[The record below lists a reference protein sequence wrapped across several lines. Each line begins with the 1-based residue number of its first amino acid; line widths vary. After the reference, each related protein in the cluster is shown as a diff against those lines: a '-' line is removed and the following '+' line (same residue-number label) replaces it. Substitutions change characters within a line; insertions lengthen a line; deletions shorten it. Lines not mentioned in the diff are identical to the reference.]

1 MKGKT
6 VFRCDGEEHSV
17 EISLRDVRLLDDT
30 YFVAHYGSFRAV
42 FGLDFVAGLG
52 APPLHIVLSK
62 AHRSLVTARLE
73 ALLAALEDHRDLIS
87 HNYTF
92 KFSAQPD
99 RSGAGGVSGFSV
111 GGLSGHIS
119 THPAGSCWVELS
131 DRAPT
136 GRGRVVEMIDM
147 RVRRGLETDDW
158 GLLTV
163 TRRAS
168 EVGWFRTLPPLIE
181 WLRAQRAK
189 EVEVLHA

>member
-6 VFRCDGEEHSV
+6 VFRCDGEERSV
-17 EISLRDVRLLDDT
+17 EISLRDVRLLGDT

-52 APPLHIVLSK
+52 APPLH
-62 AHRSLVTARLE
+62 T
-73 ALLAALEDHRDLIS
+73 
-87 HNYTF
+87 
-92 KFSAQPD
+92 
-99 RSGAGGVSGFSV
+99 V

-119 THPAGSCWVELS
+119 THPNGYCWVELS

-147 RVRRGLETDDW
+147 RVRRRLETDDW
-158 GLLTV
+158 GTLTV